1 LEQLDN
7 GQLRERLMVAETLMK
22 KLYNRNKELEGYL
35 ITRDPVTPSET
46 QDVSNEIPTDMRKR
60 EDDLLKELDERQRE
74 VERL

>member
-35 ITRDPVTPSET
+35 ITRDPVTPSVT

-60 EDDLLKELDERQRE
+60 EDDLLKELEERQRE

>member
-1 LEQLDN
+1 MEQLDN
-7 GQLRERLMVAETLMK
+7 GQLKERLMVAETLMK

-35 ITRDPVTPSET
+35 ITRDPVIPSET
-46 QDVSNEIPTDMRKR
+46 QDVSNDIPTDMRKR